1 MSGKPAARQGDLTK
15 KGGPIVQGS
24 ATVLIGSAGGVACS
38 ECPGGMAVGSPV
50 NPSLG
55 AKVLTGSDELDFA
68 LPGPLPLA
76 WQRVYSSYVNAEH
89 GAACGM
95 LGYCWKL
102 PLELRVVQQD
112 ERVVLFDASGRAITF
127 DEALEPGQALY
138 SSSEDLWLLRGGGLA
153 AMPVAVAKVSNADAS
168 TSTIPAE
175 LLPWSQQPRWSHVPA
190 VLRADPNCVIAAPG
204 ATGAGVTATAWVFL
218 PARAAVPAALAG
230 NASGHVLHAVIDRFG
245 RSQRYQWGEDGLQQ
259 GRVVGITDGSGRRY
273 ALRYERIAPDP
284 AAARQ
289 ASKQAASASGARQPS
304 LHPPLQPDDGVRL
317 VGVDC
322 TFSPLDPSAVPGT
335 APRPQPLVRYR
346 YDGAGN
352 LAEVLGQDGTV
363 LRRFGYDAWHRMT
376 EHQVRQGPRH
386 RYVYEDQT
394 AQGRRQGLAARPG
407 ARVAEQHNEEGLSYF
422 FDYSHAPARPTKSAQ
437 AARGSGDGK
446 DGVTSVGASVP
457 QSRTVVRDSLGRTT
471 TYHFEGE
478 GGLKRLVR
486 LTGPDGAEQ
495 SYRYDSAGRRLS
507 ATDALGRTTWWRYD
521 GAGRLLGVRGP
532 DGRGTQQHW
541 GAAGSMQ
548 DGLLLASQD
557 TAGLR
562 THYRYD
568 DWGRLVEVAML
579 PAGGTDDAATR
590 QALTTR
596 FEYVQPQQDA
606 ATGGSA
612 STTAGT
618 LAFPPHTLAWCDQ
631 PVAVID
637 AQGGRSQYAYNAC
650 GQLTRHTDCS
660 GRSQTWRHGAWG
672 EVVEA
677 VDALGQRTQ
686 WHHAMQQGALRL
698 VGVQHPGNTAVRYR
712 WNEAGRMAAVTHGTY
727 DVLEPTGEPAGASNN
742 TSTTITYRHDLW
754 GRVVEQS
761 QAGRG
766 VQLRY
771 DVAGRLQEL
780 VNENGDV
787 TRFVHD
793 AADRLVQE
801 VGFDG
806 RSQVYGYDAAG
817 QLVHT
822 GDGHGAGHHPG
833 VIATTG
839 PEMAAVVRTRM
850 HYDPAGRLVA
860 RVAVRT
866 PALGALV
873 LDAAGAMHTAGDAIG
888 RQSTDNPTTEPHAV
902 LQIQRFAHGPAGAL
916 MQAQSWQA
924 ELPHIVAP
932 MAQPSASAYG
942 QEGVAGRPMTLA
954 ERWLALDT
962 PPLLALLERP
972 SDPAIA
978 EVSTALQAHRLA
990 MDSRVAL
997 ARDAFGRPCGE
1008 TQTLYRQAGTPSA
1021 QTGAEP
1027 PLEFEHTITHTL
1039 GPLGQR
1045 TATQAQ
1051 GLGTLQ
1057 WLAYGSGH
1065 VHGLLL
1071 DGQPVVDWERD
1082 ALHREVGRTLHI
1094 LEDQYNKD
1102 LPAIVHARQLDPM
1115 GRMLRQ
1121 DWRGLRHEAAMGDA
1135 ASATGSETGPS
1146 SAAGRIAPALR
1157 PLATLAQR
1165 RYSYDPLGQLVGLQT
1180 PGEATR
1186 YGYDAWQR
1194 LTGLHRAG
1202 QGVPEVQ
1209 EHWALDAA
1217 GNRLPA
1223 VLDARA
1229 AGVSHAE
1236 RQDWARQVRE
1246 NLHDADFD
1254 LLRAGDGG
1262 GEVAGPVTRWPG
1274 NRIGWSAAR
1283 RPDDGKGIGT
1293 TRYRYDAFGN
1303 RIQALF
1309 PDGRAQQLRYDAL
1322 HQLREVWQR
1331 DGAGSPWRQIASYR
1345 YDAFGRRLG
1354 KMVHQRTGLDG
1365 STTYAGWDADRL
1377 VHTEGPAGLVHTLYE
1392 PDSFVP
1398 LLRLEREQ
1406 AIPSAMQALLAPTED
1421 EDIEDGSGQPA
1432 DLFAALPRSQRELL
1446 ENTLAVT
1453 ISLGHGAP
1461 IAPHLPVEV
1470 STLLAVGLDE
1480 MRQRLSTS
1488 ATAHVTSIRHVLC
1501 DRLGTPI
1508 ALVDANGSRAG
1519 LVTWAATYHAWGAVR
1534 DEYDPHGGGQPI
1546 RFQGQQFDAETGLH
1560 YNRFRYYDPALGQY
1574 VTQDPI
1580 GLNGVVNKFIY
1591 PPNPNLKIDPLGLKD
1606 KEGGFFSNLFGWG
1619 GKANSAK
1626 DAAEVG
1632 KLIIE
1637 NKRMEKEFGRLED
1650 ELLSCIS
1657 ETPTC
1662 PTEKM
1667 QAIEKKM
1674 DEIKKKILKNT
1685 GEITKVMMETPG
1697 TSAGGPVHIP
1707 GMKP

>member
-95 LGYCWKL
+95 LGYGWKL
-102 PLELRVVQQD
+102 PLELRVVLQD
-112 ERVVLFDASGRAITF
+112 ERAVLFDASGRAITF

-168 TSTIPAE
+168 AATIPAE
-175 LLPWSQQPRWSHVPA
+175 LLPWAQQPRWSHVPA
-190 VLRADPNCVIAAPG
+190 VLRADPNCVVAAPG
-204 ATGAGVTATAWVFL
+204 AAGAGATATAWVFL
-218 PARAAVPAALAG
+218 PARTAVPTASAG
-230 NASGHVLHAVIDRFG
+230 TASGHVLHAVIDRFG
-245 RSQRYQWGEDGLQQ
+245 RSQRYQWGEEGLPQ

-273 ALRYERIAPDP
+273 ALRYERIAPDV
-284 AAARQ
+284 ATIRQ
-289 ASKQAASASGARQPS
+289 PSKQAASANGVRNPV
-304 LHPPLQPDDGVRL
+304 LHPLLQPDDGVRL

-322 TFSPLDPSAVPGT
+322 MFNPLDPGVMPGT

-376 EHQVRQGPRH
+376 EHQVRHGPRH

-394 AQGRRQGLAARPG
+394 AQRRRQGLAARPG

-422 FDYSHAPARPTKSAQ
+422 FEYSGAPVRNSE
-437 AARGSGDGK
+437 
-446 DGVTSVGASVP
+446 GATGPVLSH
-457 QSRTVVRDSLGRTT
+457 TVVRDSLGRTT

-521 GAGRLLGVRGP
+521 GAGRRLGVQGP
-532 DGRGTQQHW
+532 DGRSTQQHW
-541 GAAGSMQ
+541 GAAGSTQ

-557 TAGLR
+557 AGGLR

-568 DWGRLVEVAML
+568 DWGRLVEAAVL
-579 PAGGTDDAATR
+579 PAGGTDEAATR

-618 LAFPPHTLAWCDQ
+618 LAFLPHTLAWCDQ

-650 GQLTRHTDCS
+650 GQPTRHTDCS
-660 GRSQTWRHGAWG
+660 GRSQCWRHGAWG

-677 VDALGQRTQ
+677 VDALGQRTR
-686 WHHAMQQGALRL
+686 WHHAVQHGALRL

-712 WNEAGRMAAVTHGTY
+712 WNEAGRMAAVTHGTC
-727 DVLEPTGEPAGASNN
+727 DVLEATGEPAGTS
-742 TSTTITYRHDLW
+742 TSTTIAYRHDLW

-771 DVAGRLQEL
+771 DAAGRLQEL

-817 QLVHT
+817 QLTHA
-822 GDGHGAGHHPG
+822 GDGHGAGHHPAAG
-833 VIATTG
+833 AITG
-839 PEMAAVVRTRM
+839 PEMGAVVRTRM
-850 HYDPAGRLVA
+850 HYDLAGRLVA
-860 RVAVRT
+860 RVAVRL
-866 PALGALV
+866 PAPGAWV
-873 LDAAGAMHTAGDAIG
+873 LDAAGTMHTAGDAIG
-888 RQSTDNPTTEPHAV
+888 GQSADNPTTESHAV
-902 LQIQRFAHGPAGAL
+902 LQIQRFVHGPSGAL

-924 ELPHIVAP
+924 ELPHTVAP
-932 MAQPSASAYG
+932 MAAPMPQSSASAPG
-942 QEGVAGRPMTLA
+942 QGVVASRPMPLA

-972 SDPAIA
+972 GDPFIA
-978 EVSTALQAHRLA
+978 ELSTALQAHRLA

-997 ARDAFGRPCGE
+997 ARDAFGRVCGE
-1008 TQTLYRQAGTPSA
+1008 TQTLYRQAGTSPA
-1021 QTGAEP
+1021 QAGAEP
-1027 PLEFEHTITHTL
+1027 PIEFEHTIAHTL

-1094 LEDQYNKD
+1094 LKQDED

-1121 DWRGLRHEAAMGDA
+1121 DWRGLRHGAAMPE
-1135 ASATGSETGPS
+1135 ASATDSETGAS
-1146 SAAGRIAPALR
+1146 SAAGRIAPALG

-1165 RYSYDPLGQLVGLQT
+1165 RYSYDPLGQLVGVQT

-1194 LTGLHRAG
+1194 LIGLHRAG

-1209 EHWALDAA
+1209 EHWVLDAA
-1217 GNRLPA
+1217 GNRLPVA
-1223 VLDARA
+1223 ADAR
-1229 AGVSHAE
+1229 VPTPHTD
-1236 RQDWARQVRE
+1236 RQRQEWQQQVRE
-1246 NLHDADFD
+1246 NLHDAGFD
-1254 LLRAGDGG
+1254 LLRAGDGPSEG
-1262 GEVAGPVTRWPG
+1262 AGPVTRWPG
-1274 NRIGWSAAR
+1274 NRIGWSTAR
-1283 RPDDGKGIGT
+1283 GADDGQSAGII
-1293 TRYRYDAFGN
+1293 RYRYDAFGN
-1303 RIQALF
+1303 RVQVLHA
-1309 PDGRAQQLRYDAL
+1309 DGRAQQLRYDAL

-1331 DGAGSPWRQIASYR
+1331 EGTANPWRLIARYR

-1354 KMVHQRTGLDG
+1354 KTVHQRTGPNG

-1377 VHTEGPAGLVHTLYE
+1377 VHTEGSAGLVHTLYE

-1398 LLRLEREQ
+1398 LLRLERKK
-1406 AIPSAMQALLAPTED
+1406 AIPTAMQTMLTSGVDNDD
-1421 EDIEDGSGQPA
+1421 EGDAAQDF
-1432 DLFAALPRSQRELL
+1432 FAALPRAQRELL
-1446 ENTLAVT
+1446 EKTLAVA
-1453 ISLGHGAP
+1453 ISPGHGAP
-1461 IAPHLPVEV
+1461 IGPHLPVEV
-1470 STLLAVGLDE
+1470 STLLAVGLDDV
-1480 MRQRLSTS
+1480 RQRLATS
-1488 ATAHVTSIRHVLC
+1488 AKAHITRIRHILC
-1501 DRLGTPI
+1501 DHLGTPI

-1534 DEYDPHGGGQPI
+1534 DEYDPHGVGQPI

-1560 YNRFRYYDPALGQY
+1560 YNRFRYYDPKVGQY

-1580 GLNGVVNKFIY
+1580 GLKGGVNKFIY
-1591 PPNPNLKIDPLGLKD
+1591 PVDPNSKVDPLGLKD
-1606 KEGGFFSNLFGWG
+1606 KEGGLLSNLFGWG
-1619 GKANSAK
+1619 EKANSLK

-1632 KLIIE
+1632 KLVME
-1637 NKRMEKEFGRLED
+1637 NKKMEKNLIKLED
-1650 ELLSCIS
+1650 KLAECLLK
-1657 ETPTC
+1657 TPTC
-1662 PTEKM
+1662 QTVEMK
-1667 QAIEKKM
+1667 QLEEEIAETRKKM
-1674 DEIKKKILKNT
+1674 LKNT
-1685 GEITKVMMETPG
+1685 AEITKVMMETPG
-1697 TSAGGPVHIP
+1697 TSAGGPLHIP
-1707 GMKP
+1707 GTKP